1 MIATRC
7 KFCGRSFKNAKYCK
21 THFRNLHASAS
32 KSTSRD
38 IKACPI
44 EGCGY
49 ANLKPSRMAKHFKET
64 HECKE
69 LLDGGVDVH
78 KVRKST
84 LTDYER
90 GQIAEWLLARG
101 LVKAK
106 ASIPKFKRTGI
117 CNSKSYKKKM
127 RKEQQK

>member
-1 MIATRC
+1 M
-7 KFCGRSFKNAKYCK
+7 
-21 THFRNLHASAS
+21 
-32 KSTSRD
+32 
-38 IKACPI
+38 
-44 EGCGY
+44 
-49 ANLKPSRMAKHFKET
+49 KPSRMAKHFKET

-90 GQIAEWLLARG
+90 GQIAEWLLERG

-106 ASIPKFKRTGI
+106 TEIPKFKKTGI
-117 CNSKSYKKKM
+117 CNSKNYKLKM
-127 RKEQQK
+127 RKEKQR